1 MSILVIDVGSSS
13 ARALIFNDA
22 LEVVANASRAYTLTN
37 TPLGA
42 SEIEAEA
49 LRGFVES
56 AISEVLTHPTAADI
70 CAVGMATFV
79 GNVLGVTSH
88 GQACTPIYTYADS
101 RAAVE
106 ATYLRGKI
114 DPDHTHQ
121 RTGCPLHTAYHP
133 SRIAWLKSQGIV
145 PAAWCDFGTYVYQ
158 TWFGRP
164 VPCSY
169 SIAAWSG
176 LLNRERLAWDE
187 AWLRLLGESDQKF
200 PTLADYTAIQRG
212 LSPPFAEKWPVL
224 RDVPFCLPVGD
235 GAAANIGSG
244 ALRDGQIALT
254 IGTTAALR
262 MIDTS
267 PLPAVPRGLWAY
279 RVDKARHLI
288 GGATSEGGSIY
299 QWVRQTFQVP
309 TDAEAQLIQRA
320 PNAHGLTFLPLLAG
334 ERSPGWRVHA
344 SGAISGLR
352 LSTTPLDI
360 LQAAL
365 EGVTARLAL
374 IAQQMGAAV
383 DEIYA
388 GGGALASSPYW
399 AQLCADAIGVPLNLL
414 GESEVTARG
423 VALMVRQAIGLGH
436 WEDFPPR
443 VAQRLMPR
451 EQSQEV
457 WAQIMQQQAKLYA
470 ADV

>member
-13 ARALIFNDA
+13 VRALILDDS
-22 LEVVANASRAYTLTN
+22 LEVVASASRAYRLTN

-42 SEIEAEA
+42 SEIEPASLRSLVEA
-49 LRGFVES
+49 
-56 AISEVLTHPTAADI
+56 AISEVLTDPAAAGI
-70 CAVGMATFV
+70 RGVGMATFV
-79 GNVLGVTSH
+79 GNLMGVASD
-88 GQACTPIYTYADS
+88 GQPCTPLYTYADS
-101 RAAVE
+101 RAAAEV
-106 ATYLRGKI
+106 AYLRGKI
-114 DPDHTHQ
+114 DPELTHQ
-121 RTGCPLHTAYHP
+121 RTGCLLHTAYHP
-133 SRIAWLKSQGIV
+133 ARIAWIKAQGIA
-145 PAAWCDFGTYVYQ
+145 PAAWLDFGTYVYQ
-158 TWFGRP
+158 AWFGRA

-169 SIAAWSG
+169 SVAAWSG
-176 LLNRERLAWDE
+176 LLNRETLAWDDL
-187 AWLRLLGESDQKF
+187 WLGWLGESADKF
-200 PTLADYTAIQRG
+200 PILADYTALQRG
-212 LSPPFAEKWPVL
+212 LAPDYAEKWPVL
-224 RDVPFCLPVGD
+224 RDAPFCLAVGD

-244 ALRDGQIALT
+244 AVRVGQMALT

-267 PLPAVPRGLWAY
+267 PLPTVPRGLWAY

-299 QWVRQTFQVP
+299 QWVRHTFQVP
-309 TDAEAQLIQRA
+309 PDAEMQLAQRA

-352 LSTTPLDI
+352 LSTTPLDV

-365 EGVTARLAL
+365 EGVAARLAL
-374 IAQQMGAAV
+374 IARQIGTAA

-388 GGGALASSPYW
+388 GGGALVSSPYW
-399 AQLCADAIGVPLNLL
+399 AQLCADAMNTPVYLL

-423 VALMVRQAIGLGH
+423 VALLVRQAFGLGN

-443 VAQRLMPR
+443 VAQRLVPR
-451 EQSQEV
+451 EMYREA
-457 WAQIMQQQAKLYA
+457 WAQLMQQQAKLYA